1 MKRRFFAFRYL
12 ITQSEQLNLFDL
24 EVTKEEL
31 VKRILSDLEE
41 NKKTVWS
48 NSLKKY
54 IFAGVEKYK
63 DDLFFLK
70 FARES
75 NNTIYVEDTTD
86 ITKTKILEARYI
98 YLIINTKYQIVMI
111 EQNRSIF
118 QNFKTVTNLLA
129 KYFNENLT
137 KNSFHLNIYPLATK
151 YTFWHQVE
159 NADSIFQLTLK
170 LNAPNMAFFAN
181 RNTQRILKIIK
192 EETNNEELSVALKN
206 SNGKLE
212 VNRNGVGSWID
223 YIREVGGKYLMKYKD
238 ENEDEMKSIS
248 SSDDV
253 YNTEIAIEDEFI
265 DEDTKEIISE
275 KIEKISD
282 IDNRE

>member
-118 QNFKTVTNLLA
+118 QNCNKPF
-129 KYFNENLT
+129 
-137 KNSFHLNIYPLATK
+137 
-151 YTFWHQVE
+151 
-159 NADSIFQLTLK
+159 
-170 LNAPNMAFFAN
+170 
-181 RNTQRILKIIK
+181 
-192 EETNNEELSVALKN
+192 
-206 SNGKLE
+206 G
-212 VNRNGVGSWID
+212 
-223 YIREVGGKYLMKYKD
+223 
-238 ENEDEMKSIS
+238 
-248 SSDDV
+248 
-253 YNTEIAIEDEFI
+253 
-265 DEDTKEIISE
+265 
-275 KIEKISD
+275 
-282 IDNRE
+282 